1 MIILMNLIAFLLI
14 PTVHLTQITYTQ
26 LSDPNEVT
34 APMFVQSQFG
44 TILNQRYLQKTRPR
58 PVGTSGQRYRSS
70 EVWFGRLRDR
80 LGNQQGRD
88 IMEERGKNS
97 QDERIEG
104 REKDRKVSPVQMK
117 TMNAK
122 KQEKEFTS
130 NEGSLV
136 ADLTVASIDLTT
148 DMGLEKK
155 EEQGARINGQDQVTN
170 YVRRKRKSI
179 LFPVSRGGVVSQ
191 RYSSSSSPAWCTR
204 ARSGGAWIRFS
215 SLSRMCRM

>member
-1 MIILMNLIAFLLI
+1 MIILMNLIAFLFI

-70 EVWFGRLRDR
+70 EAWFGRLRDR

-155 EEQGARINGQDQVTN
+155 EEQGVRINGQDQVTN

-191 RYSSSSSPAWCTR
+191 RYSSSPAWCTR